1 MLETSCSSRTKTNTY
16 SHQRQILLWVFFQ
29 AFLVLIFEVPALSH
43 AVAETR
49 FNSPIPGWIVLIAAT
64 AVLLLSFILLNRY
77 KTKKSSDCRS
87 TQHSFR
93 PASTF
98 PLLKWI
104 FQNPRI
110 ALLTQIISVGLFLL
124 VLLAGFFG
132 NPKTEFNATS
142 SLIWILFWFGLSLF
156 SFLVGNPWGHINPL
170 LAIYKWTGMRRF
182 SFHIRYPQKLGAWPA
197 LILYISFI
205 WFELSWFQSDEPR
218 SLATIT
224 VFYSIYIWAGLILF
238 GKDWMNLADPFTR
251 YFQVLGLFAPIGHGE
266 HTLEVRPYGAAL
278 RRESLKDNLSVIFII
293 SIMYSVTYDG
303 YMATQEW
310 IRSTSALM
318 EIAINAF
325 PGIPVMEGVQLI
337 LLSSGLVIFA
347 ACYYGSCAWMS
358 CLAGHKNVGELAR
371 AFGLSLLPIAF
382 GYYLAHFFNLILPR
396 FIELGIALSDP
407 MGYEATSLSNFMQ
420 HKVVSVDY
428 RLKTEVVWTCQ
439 VILIVSGHTISIVTA
454 HQIAQRILTKAK
466 RFTLCQ
472 LPLLLMMILYTWI
485 SLWITSRPLLHKPLI
500 PIMENLLKDIT

>member
-1 MLETSCSSRTKTNTY
+1 MEINRPSRTKENAY
-16 SHQRQILLWVFFQ
+16 SHQRQLLFWTFCQ
-29 AFLVLIFEVPALSH
+29 IFLVLIFQAPALSH

-77 KTKKSSDCRS
+77 KPHKSRNYRS
-87 TQHSFR
+87 PQHSFR
-93 PASTF
+93 PVSTV
-98 PLLKWI
+98 PGLKWI
-104 FQNPRI
+104 LQNSTI
-110 ALLTQIISVGLFLL
+110 SLLAQIITVGLYLL

-132 NPKTEFNATS
+132 HPKTEFNATS

-156 SFLVGNPWGHINPL
+156 SFLIGNPWDHINPL
-170 LAIYKWTGMRRF
+170 LAIYKWTRMRRF
-182 SFHIRYPQKLGAWPA
+182 SLHIRYPKKLGAWPA
-197 LILYISFI
+197 LILYVSFI

-224 VFYSIYIWAGLILF
+224 MLYSIYIWAGLIFF
-238 GKDWMNLADPFTR
+238 GKSWMNLADPFTR

-266 HTLEVRPYGAAL
+266 NNLEVRPYGAAL
-278 RRESLKDNLSVIFII
+278 SRISLKENLSVIFII

-310 IRSTSALM
+310 VRSISALM

-325 PGIPVMEGVQLI
+325 PDIPVMEGVQLI
-337 LLSSGLVIFA
+337 LISAGLVIFTV
-347 ACYYGSCAWMS
+347 CYYGSCACMS
-358 CLAGHKNVGELAR
+358 FLAGHKNVRELAR

-407 MGYEATSLSNFMQ
+407 LGYKIASFSNSIQ
-420 HKVVSVDY
+420 HQVVSVEY
-428 RLKTEVVWTCQ
+428 QLKTEVVWACQ
-439 VILIVSGHTISIVTA
+439 MILIVSGHTISIITA
-454 HQIAQRILTKAK
+454 HRIAQKTLDGAK

-472 LPLLLMMILYTWI
+472 LPLLLLMILYTWI
-485 SLWITSRPLLHKPLI
+485 SLWIASRPLLQKPLI